1 MSRPN
6 KLVTWLRRNRPD
18 SLRSDGCARK
28 IALYEGTRA
37 GGQLNLLA
45 IFVSGFTVLL
55 VLLVLGAAVG
65 SYLVLRGRDATA
77 PRKRVIIGRNGRV
90 VLAGEGIRKP
100 KNCPACWSKLEEG
113 GPRARCELNA
123 GHEIHEDCR
132 QLVRGKCPVC
142 NGKLI

>member
-1 MSRPN
+1 M
-6 KLVTWLRRNRPD
+6 
-18 SLRSDGCARK
+18 
-28 IALYEGTRA
+28 
-37 GGQLNLLA
+37 LA

-55 VLLVLGAAVG
+55 VLLVLAAAVG
-65 SYLVLRGRDATA
+65 SYVVLRSKDTTT
-77 PRKRVIIGRNGRV
+77 PRKRITIGLKERV
-90 VLAGEGIRKP
+90 VLIAEGIRKP

-142 NGKLI
+142 NGRLI